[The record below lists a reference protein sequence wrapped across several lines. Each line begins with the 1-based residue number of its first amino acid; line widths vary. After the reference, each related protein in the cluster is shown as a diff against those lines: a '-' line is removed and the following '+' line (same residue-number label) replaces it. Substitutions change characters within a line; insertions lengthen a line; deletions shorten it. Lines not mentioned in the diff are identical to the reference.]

1 MKPQSVPSNIDAYIS
16 QFSPEIQLILNQMR
30 NLILQAAP
38 ESKEVI
44 SYQMPAFQ
52 YKGILVYFAAYAK
65 HIGFYPTPSAIEKF
79 KSELSEYKTSKG
91 AVQFPIKQPLP
102 EDLITRMVQF
112 RVRENEKK
120 ADLKVRSKKGK

>member
-1 MKPQSVPSNIDAYIS
+1 MKPQSVPTNIDAYIS
-16 QFSPEIQLILNQMR
+16 QFPPEIQLILNQMR

-91 AVQFPIKQPLP
+91 AVQFPINQPLP

-112 RVRENEKK
+112 RVRENEMK

>member
-1 MKPQSVPSNIDAYIS
+1 MKPQSVPTNIDTYIS
-16 QFSPEIQLILNQMR
+16 QFPPEIQLILNQMR

-65 HIGFYPTPSAIEKF
+65 HIGFYPMPSAIEKF
-79 KSELSEYKTSKG
+79 KSELTEYKTSKG
-91 AVQFPIKQPLP
+91 AVQFPINQPLP

-112 RVRENEKK
+112 RVRENEMK
-120 ADLKVRSKKGK
+120 ADLKVSSKKK

>member
-1 MKPQSVPSNIDAYIS
+1 MKPQSVPTNIDTYIS
-16 QFSPEIQLILNQMR
+16 QFPPEIQLILNQMR

-52 YKGILVYFAAYAK
+52 YKGILVYFAAYTK

-91 AVQFPIKQPLP
+91 AVQFPINQPLP
-102 EDLITRMVQF
+102 QDLITRMVQF
-112 RVRENEKK
+112 RVRENEMK

>member
-1 MKPQSVPSNIDAYIS
+1 MKPQSVPSNIDAYNA
-16 QFSPEIQLILNQMR
+16 QFPPEIQLILNQMR

-91 AVQFPIKQPLP
+91 AVQFPINQPLP
-102 EDLITRMVQF
+102 QDLITRMIQF
-112 RVRENEKK
+112 KSE
-120 ADLKVRSKKGK
+120 L

>member
-1 MKPQSVPSNIDAYIS
+1 MKPQSVPSNIDAYNA
-16 QFSPEIQLILNQMR
+16 QFPPEIQLILNQMR

-102 EDLITRMVQF
+102 QDLITRMVQF
-112 RVRENEKK
+112 RVRENEMK

>member
-1 MKPQSVPSNIDAYIS
+1 MKPQSVPSNIDAYIA
-16 QFSPEIQLILNQMR
+16 QFPPEIQLILNQMR

-52 YKGILVYFAAYAK
+52 YKGILVYFAAYTK

-91 AVQFPIKQPLP
+91 AVQFPINQPLP
-102 EDLITRMVQF
+102 QDLITRMVQF
-112 RVRENEKK
+112 RVRENEMK

>member
-1 MKPQSVPSNIDAYIS
+1 MKPQSVPTNIDTYIS
-16 QFSPEIQLILNQMR
+16 QFPPEIQLILNQMR
-30 NLILQAAP
+30 NLILQSAP

-65 HIGFYPTPSAIEKF
+65 HIGFYPMPSAIEKF
-79 KSELSEYKTSKG
+79 KSELTEYKTSKG
-91 AVQFPIKQPLP
+91 AVQFPINQPLP

-112 RVRENEKK
+112 RVRENEMK
-120 ADLKVRSKKGK
+120 ADLKVSSKKK

>member
-1 MKPQSVPSNIDAYIS
+1 MKPQSVPSNIDAYIA
-16 QFSPEIQLILNQMR
+16 QFQPEIQLILNQMR

-91 AVQFPIKQPLP
+91 AVQFPINQPLP
-102 EDLITRMVQF
+102 EDIITRMVQF
-112 RVRENEKK
+112 RVRENEMK
-120 ADLKVRSKKGK
+120 ADLKVSSKKK

>member
-1 MKPQSVPSNIDAYIS
+1 MKPQSVPTNIDTYIS
-16 QFSPEIQLILNQMR
+16 QFPPENQLILNQMR

-79 KSELSEYKTSKG
+79 KSELTEYKTSKG
-91 AVQFPIKQPLP
+91 AVQFPINQPLP

-112 RVRENEKK
+112 RVRENEMK
-120 ADLKVRSKKGK
+120 ADLKVSSKKK